1 MSTSPAEAPRKKH
14 RGRRALVVL
23 LVIVLVLVAGFFV
36 GDYFAKKYATSYVRD
51 QVASSLGLPS
61 TAPVTVDLGEGSIL
75 LQALTGQINDVNISI
90 DPIVLDGLTGS
101 ATLTAHGVPLNETSP
116 VKTLDVKVFVPT
128 STVAA
133 AISLVPSLKSLKP
146 TVTISGKHVAVAG
159 TLYVFGFPQSIGATL
174 TPTVTKGVPGFT
186 IDTATFDGATV
197 TASVLDRYLPGLT
210 TLLESGT
217 SLCIANE
224 LPKAFTL
231 TSIAV
236 HGQSIV
242 STFIGNGVE
251 LNAAALS
258 QKGTCPAN

>member
-1 MSTSPAEAPRKKH
+1 MSATVAEAPRKKH
-14 RGRRALVVL
+14 RGRRALIVL
-23 LVIVLVLVAGFFV
+23 LVIVVVLVVGFFV

-51 QVASSLGLPS
+51 QVASALGLPS
-61 TAPVTVDLGEGSIL
+61 TAPVTVDLGSGSIL
-75 LQALTGQINDVNISI
+75 LQAASGQINDVNIAI
-90 DPIVLDGLTGS
+90 DPIVLDGLSGS

-116 VKTLDVKVFVPT
+116 VKTLDVKVSVPT

-133 AISLVPSLKSLKP
+133 AISRVPSLKSLKP
-146 TVTISGKHVAVAG
+146 TVTISGKNVAVAG

-174 TPTVTKGVPGFT
+174 TPKVTKGVPGYT
-186 IDTATFDGATV
+186 IDTVTLDGATV
-197 TASVLDRYLPGLT
+197 TASVLDRYFPGLT
-210 TLLESGT
+210 NLLESGT
-217 SLCIANE
+217 SLCIANQ

-242 STFIGNGVE
+242 STFTGDGVE
-251 LNAAALS
+251 LNGASLS

>member
-1 MSTSPAEAPRKKH
+1 MSTKPVEILRRKH
-14 RGRRALVVL
+14 RGRRALIVV
-23 LVIVLVLVAGFFV
+23 LVIVVVLVAGFFV

-61 TAPVTVDLGEGSIL
+61 STPVTVDLGSGSIL
-75 LQALTGQINDVNISI
+75 LQAATGQINDVKIGI
-90 DPIVLDGLTGS
+90 DPIVLDGLSGS
-101 ATLTAHGVPLNETSP
+101 ATLTAHGVPLDQTSP
-116 VKTLDVKVFVPT
+116 VKALDVKVIVPT
-128 STVAA
+128 STVSS
-133 AISLVPSLKSLKP
+133 AISQVPALKSLGPK
-146 TVTISGKHVAVAG
+146 VTIARKHVAVAG
-159 TLYVFGFPQSIGATL
+159 TVYVFGFPQSIGVTL
-174 TPTVTKGVPGFT
+174 TPKVTKGVPGYT

-217 SLCIANE
+217 SLCIADK

-231 TSIAV
+231 TSIAL

-242 STFIGNGVE
+242 STFNGDGVE

-258 QKGTCPAN
+258 QKGTCS